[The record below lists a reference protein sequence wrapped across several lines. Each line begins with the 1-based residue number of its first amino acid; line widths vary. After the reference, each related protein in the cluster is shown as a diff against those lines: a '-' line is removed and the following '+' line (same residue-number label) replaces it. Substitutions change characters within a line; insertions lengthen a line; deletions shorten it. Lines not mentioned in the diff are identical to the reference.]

1 MKKKVP
7 ATPSQR
13 YSPSG
18 HDVSGGVDVR
28 TAKPRPK
35 PLVTPG
41 K

>member
-13 YSPSG
+13 YSPIGSR
-18 HDVSGGVDVR
+18 VPGGCMVR
-28 TAKPRPK
+28 TAKPRPN
-35 PLVTPG
+35 PLSSPG